1 MRVVTG
7 KEMQSIDQETIE
19 KYGIP
24 SLDLMQRAGAKVA
37 QTAQEM
43 LAGKG
48 RSVVVVSGGG
58 NNGGDGF
65 VAARLLHEV
74 GFSVR
79 VFVLASAK
87 KLSSDASTN
96 FAKIK
101 DLTRA
106 TFLSKE
112 ALSSFVKTTGEA
124 DLIIDAI
131 FGTGFSGKPESL
143 AKKVI
148 EVVNQSGAEV
158 LSVDIPSGVEAD
170 TGRVYGEAIKAT
182 RTVTFGLPK
191 LGCLASPGASFTGYL
206 SVADIGFPSKLLE
219 RKGYLNLA
227 TPEELSRKLPQRKP
241 DTHKKECGKVF
252 VLAGSV
258 GMTGAAAMTSQ
269 AALRA
274 GAGIV
279 TLGVPQSLNEIM
291 EEKLTEVMTYPLTE
305 TAERT
310 LDAGAYDEVVKKVKE
325 FDVLA
330 IGPGLTEHESTV
342 KLVRDLLENVKLPVV
357 LDADG
362 LNALAG
368 QTPLLK
374 KRSAETI
381 ITPHPGELGRLVG
394 KTAAE
399 VQEDRVG
406 LAKKAATQWKV
417 VCVLKGT
424 RSVIADPSGEVFI
437 NSTGNAGMASAGTG
451 DVLTGIISSLW
462 AQGLK
467 CLHAAVLGTYLHGL
481 AGDMATKDKTIY
493 GLVATD
499 LIEYL
504 PRAIKSLI
512 NQAGIGAF

>member
-7 KEMQSIDQETIE
+7 KEMQLIDREAIE
-19 KYGIP
+19 KYSIA
-24 SLDLMQRAGAKVA
+24 SLNLMQRAGTKVA
-37 QTAQEM
+37 QTAQNI
-43 LAGKG
+43 LAGGKG
-48 RSVVVVSGGG
+48 RNVVVVSGSG

-74 GFSVR
+74 GFSVK
-79 VFVLASAK
+79 VFVFAPNK

-101 DLTRA
+101 DLTKA
-106 TFLSKE
+106 TFLSQETLPFFLK
-112 ALSSFVKTTGEA
+112 ATAEA
-124 DLIIDAI
+124 DLTIDAI
-131 FGTGFSGKPESL
+131 FGTGFSGKPGGL

-148 EVVNQSGAEV
+148 EVVNKSGAEV

-170 TGRVYGEAIKAT
+170 TGRVYGEAVKAT

-191 LGCLASPGASFTGYL
+191 LGCLTSPGASFTGSL
-206 SVADIGFPSKLLE
+206 SVADIGFPSQLLE

-227 TPEELSRKLPQRKP
+227 TPEELSRMLPERKP
-241 DTHKKECGKVF
+241 DAHKKECGMVF

-269 AALRA
+269 TAMRA

-279 TLGVPQSLNEIM
+279 TLGIPESLNDIM
-291 EEKLTEVMTYPLTE
+291 EAKLTEVMTYPLAE

-310 LDAGAYDEVVKKVKE
+310 LDAGAYHQVMEKLEE

-330 IGPGLTEHESTV
+330 IGPGLTQHESTV

-362 LNALAG
+362 LNALVG
-368 QTPLLK
+368 QTHLLK
-374 KRSAETI
+374 KRAAETV

-406 LAKKAATQWKV
+406 FAKQAATQWRV
-417 VCVLKGT
+417 VTVLKGT
-424 RSVIADPSGEVFI
+424 RSVIAEPGGEVFI
-437 NSTGNAGMASAGTG
+437 NSTGNSGMASAGTG

-462 AQGLK
+462 AQGLNAVD
-467 CLHAAVLGTYLHGL
+467 AAVLGTYLHGL
-481 AGDMATKDKTIY
+481 AGDMVAKDKTIY
-493 GLVATD
+493 SLIATD

-504 PRAIKSLI
+504 PKAIRSLI
-512 NQAGIGAF
+512 EQTQEA

>member
-7 KEMQSIDQETIE
+7 KEMQLIDREAIE

-24 SLDLMQRAGAKVA
+24 SLDLMQRAGTKVA

-43 LAGKG
+43 LTG
-48 RSVVVVSGGG
+48 RGRNVVVVSGGG

-74 GFSVR
+74 GFSVK
-79 VFVLASAK
+79 VFVLAK
-87 KLSSDASTN
+87 GGKLSSDASTN
-96 FAKIK
+96 LAKIK
-101 DLTRA
+101 EFIRI
-106 TFLSKE
+106 TFLSE
-112 ALSSFVKTTGEA
+112 SDLSSFHEAVGKA

-131 FGTGFSGKPESL
+131 FGTGFSGKVKGL
-143 AKKVI
+143 AEKVI
-148 EVVNQSGAEV
+148 GAINQSPAQV
-158 LSVDIPSGVEAD
+158 LSVDVPSGVEAD
-170 TGRVYGEAIKAT
+170 TGQVYGQAVKAR

-191 LGCLASPGASFTGYL
+191 LGCLTSPGASFTGSL
-206 SVADIGFPSKLLE
+206 SVADIGFPSKLME

-227 TPEELSRKLPQRKP
+227 TPEELNRRLPQREP
-241 DTHKKECGKVF
+241 DTHKKECGMVF

-258 GMTGAAAMTSQ
+258 GMTGAAVMTSQ

-279 TLGVPQSLNEIM
+279 TLGIPQSLNNIM
-291 EEKLTEVMTYPLTE
+291 EEKLTEVMTYPLAE
-305 TAERT
+305 TVERT
-310 LDAGAYDEVVKKVKE
+310 LDAGAYHQVVEKLKE

-330 IGPGLTEHESTV
+330 MGPGLTQYESTV

-362 LNALAG
+362 LNALVG
-368 QTPLLK
+368 QASLLK

-381 ITPHPGELGRLVG
+381 ITPHPGELARLLG
-394 KTAAE
+394 KTAIE
-399 VQEDRVG
+399 IQEDRVG
-406 LAKKAATQWKV
+406 LARKAAAQWKV

-437 NSTGNAGMASAGTG
+437 NSTGNPGMASAGTG

-467 CLHAAVLGTYLHGL
+467 CLDAAVLGTYLHGL
-481 AGDMATKDKTIY
+481 AGDMAVRDKTIY
-493 GLVATD
+493 GLIATD

-504 PRAIKSLI
+504 PKAIMSLR
-512 NQAGIGAF
+512 GA